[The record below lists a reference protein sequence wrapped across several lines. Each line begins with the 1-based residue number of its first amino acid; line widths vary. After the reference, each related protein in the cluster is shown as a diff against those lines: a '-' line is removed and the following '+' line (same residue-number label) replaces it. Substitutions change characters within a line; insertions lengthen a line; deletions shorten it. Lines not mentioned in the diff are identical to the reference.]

1 MIKVNVGMSR
11 KVSQDFNST
20 GFSVNLEGEIGGT
33 LDDPERVIEQIRQYY
48 DLAEGAIQDQI
59 DRYESDSA
67 IASRDQPPPPP
78 QPQRQPAPTSAP
90 SSNRQRNGH
99 TGNYQRRTGPTSPQ
113 PELVPATPKQV
124 QFLKNLATR
133 EGLSEPQLNQR
144 IADILGEPTSVGQLT
159 KNQAAKV
166 LDVMTQSNSYSGN
179 R

>member
-48 DLAEGAIQDQI
+48 DLAEEAIQDQI
-59 DRYESDSA
+59 GRYRSDSA
-67 IASRDQPPPPP
+67 IASHDEPPP
-78 QPQRQPAPTSAP
+78 QPQRKSASTSSP
-90 SSNRQRNGH
+90 NRQRNGH
-99 TGNYQRRTGPTSPQ
+99 PGNYQQRMGPSSPQ

-124 QFLKNLATR
+124 QFLRNLATR
-133 EGLSEPQLNQR
+133 EGLSEPQLNQK
-144 IADILGEPTSVGQLT
+144 IADILGQPVMVGQLT
-159 KNQAAKV
+159 KRQAANV
-166 LDVMTQSNSYSGN
+166 LDVMAQQKSTSPN